1 MIKISHKVKV
11 TCIKSNL
18 SKTIDFD
25 KYSEYQS
32 RYIFD
37 FYANHSDYLIEL
49 VWRNYL
55 FSINS
60 WTLKLGQ
67 VFELKL

>member
-37 FYANHSDYLIEL
+37 FYANHSGYLIEL
-49 VWRNYL
+49 V
-55 FSINS
+55 
-60 WTLKLGQ
+60 
-67 VFELKL
+67 